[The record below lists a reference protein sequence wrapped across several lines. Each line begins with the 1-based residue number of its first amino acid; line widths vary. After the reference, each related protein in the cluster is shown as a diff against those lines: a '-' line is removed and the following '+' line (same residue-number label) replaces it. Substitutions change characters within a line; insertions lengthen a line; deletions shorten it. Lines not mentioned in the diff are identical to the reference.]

1 MSWKEGLG
9 CVWSQLRDDDDDQ
22 QLCELCDDDQQ
33 LCDLCVINGLPNE
46 FPLNTA
52 LCEVEIDRAE
62 ETVRL
67 QTLWGVGVS
76 GDLTI

>member
-1 MSWKEGLG
+1 MCDHS
-9 CVWSQLRDDDDDQ
+9 CVMMMMISSCVSCVIIGQ
-22 QLCELCDDDQQ
+22 QLCE
-33 LCDLCVINGLPNE
+33 LCVINGLPNE

-67 QTLWGVGVS
+67 HRPCEE
-76 GDLTI
+76 